1 MNELS
6 TEAIVLSH
14 KESGELDKIIFLYT
28 RELGKVAAKA
38 VSARKIT
45 SKLAGHLEPLNLVK
59 ARLIQKNGGF
69 KVVDAIALRKIKR
82 SFGALALA
90 RFIEETTFELA
101 SDKKLWLAIKKSF
114 QELEKTGKAPYAP
127 LLKILGF
134 DPKFADC
141 NHCEAKHPA
150 YFLKNDLV
158 FLCRRCAFKTPK
170 NELILL

>member
-6 TEAIVLSH
+6 AEAIVLDCR
-14 KESGELDKIIFLYT
+14 ESGEFDKIIFLYT
-28 RELGKVAAKA
+28 QELGKVAAKA

-45 SKLAGHLEPLNLVK
+45 SKLAGHLEPLNIVK
-59 ARLIQKNGGF
+59 IRLIQKNGGF
-69 KVVDAIALRKIKR
+69 KIADAIALRKIKR
-82 SFGALALA
+82 SFEALALA
-90 RFIEETTFELA
+90 GFIKEMTFELA

-114 QELEKTGKAPYAP
+114 QELDKKKEAPYAP

-141 NHCEAKHPA
+141 GICNGKHVA
-150 YFLKNDLV
+150 YFVKNETT
-158 FLCRRCAFKTPK
+158 FLCRRCAFKAPK